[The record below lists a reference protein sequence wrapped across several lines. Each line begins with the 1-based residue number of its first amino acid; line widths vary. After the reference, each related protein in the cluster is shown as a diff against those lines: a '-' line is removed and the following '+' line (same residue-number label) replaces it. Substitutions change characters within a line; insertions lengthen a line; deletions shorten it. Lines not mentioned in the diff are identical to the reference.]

1 MKKKLVLGVL
11 LLALV
16 FSLGAVACGG
26 SEVVNTV
33 TPTPGPT
40 MGGNEPPIT
49 STWLSP
55 AKVIVGNFYPGA
67 RAEWPITIH
76 NGNNYEAQFEISYR
90 VPDNVQEGY
99 ARPTVEV
106 ADWVII
112 VDTTPVLAAYQ
123 TKEIAVVLD
132 MPGNA
137 KSPGDDWEFWVS
149 VKDKSQGGFVQTE
162 ICSRWLVNMQ

>member
-11 LLALV
+11 SLCLLMCL
-16 FSLGAVACGG
+16 ACSTG
-26 SEVVNTV
+26 TAIPTA

-40 MGGNEPPIT
+40 MGANEPPIT

-55 AKVIVGNFYPGA
+55 AKVIIGNFYPGA
-67 RAEWPITIH
+67 RAEWDVTIH

-162 ICSRWLVNMQ
+162 ICSRWLVNMR

>member
-16 FSLGAVACGG
+16 FCIACGTATP
-26 SEVVNTV
+26 EV
-33 TPTPGPT
+33 TPTATPGPT
-40 MGGNEPPIT
+40 MGANEPPIT

-99 ARPTVEV
+99 TRPTVEV
-106 ADWVII
+106 LDWVII

-132 MPGNA
+132 MPRNA
-137 KSPGDDWEFWVS
+137 KAPGDNWEFWVS

-162 ICSRWLVNMQ
+162 ICSRWLVNMR